1 MTQGLSETFSVES
14 FVTFT
19 RRSVNSSS
27 MRIIISP
34 KYYDNILFLTFSTMD
49 VDPRWIKEDA
59 AAWSAIQKGKE
70 LKDQSIGGGTD
81 GASTT
86 KLNSIC
92 ENQQRKVTGY
102 RKDSS
107 HPCHPKFIR
116 SESESM
122 PLIGARY
129 VPIDAKS
136 CNPHGNNRS
145 DNLTDKKIPLGQSSE
160 NHSYR
165 EFLSQL
171 PRNDDPFKSL
181 PSKFI
186 QEQELAFK
194 SFYERCPNA
203 PLEITSNRC
212 ERPLDNMKS
221 TYRSKEYNNAEYS
234 YGMNVYNENL
244 NVMNIDPPKVEGRNN
259 APSGYCDVFLREE
272 ESVVSDLTD
281 EVMEENSLNRHR
293 YSRGENFYDFLTP
306 SDQVTRDQ
314 ERTQLGLNQFQIQG
328 VGETYKAIGTGN
340 ACLVWC
346 PCCNEKLAVSE
357 EAEYV
362 LCSMCES
369 VFQISPQQRVSV

>member
-1 MTQGLSETFSVES
+1 
-14 FVTFT
+14 
-19 RRSVNSSS
+19 
-27 MRIIISP
+27 
-34 KYYDNILFLTFSTMD
+34 MD
-49 VDPRWIKEDA
+49 VDPKWIKEDA
-59 AAWSAIQKGKE
+59 AAWSAIQKEKE
-70 LKDQSIGGGTD
+70 LKDQSISGSTD
-81 GASTT
+81 GVSTT
-86 KLNSIC
+86 KLNSIY
-92 ENQQRKVTGY
+92 ENPQRKVTGY

-116 SESESM
+116 SENESM
-122 PLIGARY
+122 LLIGARY
-129 VPIDAKS
+129 VPIDAKAY
-136 CNPHGNNRS
+136 NPHSHNRS
-145 DNLTDKKIPLGQSSE
+145 ENLNDKKIPLDQSSE

-171 PRNDDPFKSL
+171 PRNDDPFKRI

-203 PLEITSNRC
+203 SLENTSKRG
-212 ERPLDNMKS
+212 ERPLENIKS

-244 NVMNIDPPKVEGRNN
+244 NVMNIDPQKVEGRNS
-259 APSGYCDVFLREE
+259 APSGYCDLFLREE

-281 EVMEENSLNRHR
+281 EVMEENSPNRQR
-293 YSRGENFYDFLTP
+293 CSRGENFYDFITP
-306 SDQVTRDQ
+306 PDQVTRDQ
-314 ERTQLGLNQFQIQG
+314 DRRQFGLTQFQIQA
-328 VGETYKAIGTGN
+328 VEETYKAIGTGN

-362 LCSMCES
+362 LCSNCES
-369 VFQISPQQRVSV
+369 VFQISPQQRVSA